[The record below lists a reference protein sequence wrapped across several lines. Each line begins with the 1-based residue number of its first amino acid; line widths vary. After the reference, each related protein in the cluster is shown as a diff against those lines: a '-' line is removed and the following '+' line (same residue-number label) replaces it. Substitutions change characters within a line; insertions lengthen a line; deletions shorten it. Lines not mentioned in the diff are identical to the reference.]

1 MHRGR
6 IKLIKVGAMK
16 KLPGILACTIGA
28 AVAFLFDAALHK
40 LTGFSSVMLVAIAL
54 GMLVGNVRPLPATT
68 NEGVRYTATSVL
80 KFGVAL
86 LGLAIPAAAIIG
98 LGWKVLA
105 TIICV
110 VIAGFVA
117 TLTLGKVMGLS
128 RSEALMI
135 GNGCT
140 ICGAAAISAT
150 HGVLTKK
157 KEHEFVTAIAVI
169 ALLGTIMIFL
179 GPAVVATW
187 QPQAAGVFLG
197 GSIHEVSQVVAAG
210 GIAGAAVLPVA
221 VTVKLGRVLLL
232 APIMAILS
240 AFERRQ
246 AEGGKLPPLVPT
258 FVIGFIA
265 LVLVRTFI
273 PLPDFIAGTVDW
285 VRNLLFAA
293 AMFAQGTG
301 VTVETMRRAG
311 FRPFIFG
318 VVISLIVATVS
329 LAGAMFL

>member
-1 MHRGR
+1 
-6 IKLIKVGAMK
+6 MK
-16 KLPGILACTIGA
+16 ILPGVAACTIGA
-28 AVAFLFDAALHK
+28 IIAFLFDAALHQ

-54 GMLVGNVRPLPATT
+54 GMLVGNIRPLPAST
-68 NEGVRYTATSVL
+68 NDGVRYTATSVL

-86 LGLAIPAAAIIG
+86 LGLAIPAAAIIA

-105 TIICV
+105 TIVCV
-110 VIAGFVA
+110 VIAGLAA
-117 TLTLGKVMGLS
+117 TIVVGKLMGLS

-169 ALLGTIMIFL
+169 ALLGTLSIFL
-179 GPAVVATW
+179 GPALVATW
-187 QPQAAGVFLG
+187 DPQAAGVFLG

-232 APIMAILS
+232 APIMALLS
-240 AFERRQ
+240 AFERRN

-258 FVIGFIA
+258 FVLGFIA
-265 LVLVRTFI
+265 LVLVRTFFPVPEFLI
-273 PLPDFIAGTVDW
+273 GATDM
-285 VRNLLFAA
+285 VRTFLFSA

-301 VTVETMRRAG
+301 VTVATMRRAG
-311 FRPFIFG
+311 VKPFVFG
-318 VVISLIVATVS
+318 VIVS
-329 LAGAMFL
+329 LVVAGVSAAGAYLL

>member
-16 KLPGILACTIGA
+16 KLPGIAACTIGA
-28 AVAFLFDAALHK
+28 TLAFLFDAALHQ

-54 GMLVGNVRPLPATT
+54 GMLVGNIRPLPATT

-86 LGLAIPAAAIIG
+86 LGLTIPAAAIIA
-98 LGWKVLA
+98 LGWKVLV
-105 TIICV
+105 TILCV
-110 VIAGFVA
+110 VIAGLVA
-117 TLTLGKVMGLS
+117 TMTLGKLMGLS
-128 RSEALMI
+128 RSQALMI

-169 ALLGTIMIFL
+169 ALLGTLMIFL
-179 GPAVVATW
+179 GPALVATW
-187 QPQAAGVFLG
+187 DPQAAGLFLG

-232 APIMAILS
+232 APVMAILS
-240 AFERRQ
+240 AFERKN

-273 PLPDFIAGTVDW
+273 PLPATLISIVNW
-285 VRNLLFAA
+285 VRTLLFAA

-301 VTVETMRRAG
+301 VTVATMRRAG
-311 FRPFIFG
+311 LRPFLFG
-318 VVISLIVATVS
+318 VVISLVVAGVA
-329 LAGAMFL
+329 LAGAFVI